1 MRALLCQATGTPP
14 RLAVAEIATPVP
26 DDNQVLVRIR
36 AASINFAD
44 TLMLAGRYYVRP
56 EPPFI
61 AGSEFAG
68 VIEAVG
74 KNITGWKPG
83 DHVIGAPPAGG
94 CFAEYIAIGADHL
107 LPVPAG
113 MSWSESAGFII
124 AYGTA
129 YYALHDRGRLQTSD
143 TLVITGAGGG
153 VGLAA
158 IDIAVRTGVKVI
170 AAAGSA
176 DKLEIAAA
184 HGATAGI
191 DYAREDLR
199 GRLLELTGGRGY
211 EVLLD
216 NVGGEVFAASLRA
229 AGRGARL
236 LLVGFAGGSIPE
248 ISAGH
253 ILMKNLSI
261 LGVGFGGEYAA
272 HASVR
277 QAVYGGLLKLHQE
290 LPLHPEIDREFP
302 LAEGIA
308 ALDYLG
314 SRKAKGKIVIV
325 P

>member
-1 MRALLCQATGTPP
+1 M
-14 RLAVAEIATPVP
+14 PVP

-44 TLMLAGRYYVRP
+44 TLMLAGKYYVRP

-74 KNITGWKPG
+74 KNIDGWKPG

-113 MSWSESAGFII
+113 MSWSEAAGFII
-124 AYGTA
+124 TYGTA
-129 YYALHDRGRLQTSD
+129 FYALNDRGRLQAAD
-143 TLVITGAGGG
+143 TLLITGAGGG

-158 IDIAVRTGVKVI
+158 IDIGVRTGARVI

-176 DKLEIAAA
+176 GKLEIAAA

-191 DYAREDLR
+191 DYTSENLRE
-199 GRLLELTGGRGY
+199 RLLNLTGGRGY
-211 EVLLD
+211 DVLLD
-216 NVGGEVFAASLRA
+216 NIGGDVFAAALRA
-229 AGRGARL
+229 AVHGARL

-248 ISAGH
+248 ISAGY
-253 ILMKNLSI
+253 ILMKNLSV

-272 HASVR
+272 HAGVR

-290 LPLHPEIDREFP
+290 RPLHPEIDREFS

-308 ALDYLG
+308 AVDYLAG
-314 SRKAKGKIVIV
+314 RKATGKVVIV

>member
-1 MRALLCQATGTPP
+1 M
-14 RLAVAEIATPVP
+14 PVP

-44 TLMLAGRYYVRP
+44 TLMLAGKYYVRP

-68 VIEAVG
+68 VIESVG
-74 KNITGWKPG
+74 KHVSSWKTG
-83 DHVIGAPPAGG
+83 DQVIGAPPAGG

-113 MSWSESAGFII
+113 MSWSEAASFII
-124 AYGTA
+124 TYGTA
-129 YYALHDRGRLQTSD
+129 FYALNDRGRLQAAD
-143 TLVITGAGGG
+143 TLLITGAGGG

-158 IDIAVRTGVKVI
+158 IDIGVRTGARVI

-176 DKLEIAAA
+176 GKLEIAAA
-184 HGATAGI
+184 HGAMAGI
-191 DYAREDLR
+191 DYTSENLRE
-199 GRLLELTGGRGY
+199 RLLNLTGGRGY
-211 EVLLD
+211 DVLLD
-216 NVGGEVFAASLRA
+216 NIGGDVFAAALRA
-229 AGRGARL
+229 AVHGARL

-248 ISAGH
+248 ISAGY
-253 ILMKNLSI
+253 ILMKNLSV

-272 HASVR
+272 HAGVR

-290 LPLHPEIDREFP
+290 RPLHPEIDREFS

-308 ALDYLG
+308 AVDYLAG
-314 SRKAKGKIVIV
+314 RKAKGKVVIV